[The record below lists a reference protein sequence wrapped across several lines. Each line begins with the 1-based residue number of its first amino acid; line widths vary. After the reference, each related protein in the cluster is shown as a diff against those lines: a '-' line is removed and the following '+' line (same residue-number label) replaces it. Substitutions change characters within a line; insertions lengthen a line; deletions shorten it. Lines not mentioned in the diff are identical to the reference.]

1 MDVFDDAFVVF
12 IAFEDAAAI
21 GLARVQKAVSA
32 GVCVCVWPLNP
43 WKNSD
48 ELYSE
53 AELNRTYTTQK
64 EPQIRCR

>member
-32 GVCVCVWPLNP
+32 GVCVCVAV
-43 WKNSD
+43 KSV
-48 ELYSE
+48 EE
-53 AELNRTYTTQK
+53 FG
-64 EPQIRCR
+64 